1 MGSGST
7 AWPRSSCPNDRIE
20 SDRGLEKGNIM
31 DENNNKPLDEQNQKL
46 DLVPDGNDGGKAPL
60 KRKVV
65 IGAAVALV
73 VAGLGLG
80 GAWATGAFAP
90 KSEITKIEVDSDGG
104 KKQVSEKTDQTVD
117 WAVKI
122 EAEGVTADS
131 SPLITRY
138 VCTDGDDKG
147 SEFYHA
153 TSASDAIE
161 GKDSVR
167 LTEGTWEI
175 TAIPIINPDG
185 SITTP
190 AGGGEHAVS
199 GDQKGSGS
207 TEFTGETK
215 PAENVTQDDIDKV
228 LDKVNEAVSK
238 GDSTL
243 TGDAGKDVVNKV
255 TDNASKAPAADK
267 EKVEEKKDAAADS
280 AAKAEEKK
288 ADTAKPSTGSGS
300 TSSKPSSG
308 STSKPSHEHTWQAQY
323 RNDPVYETRT
333 RTVVDQD
340 AWDEQVCIGSHIVF
354 SDGAVFYDAAA
365 AANYQESKAM
375 AGTPVSYYTV
385 DDYKTVHHEAV
396 THQETYQVQ
405 TGTKQVLTGYRC
417 SGCGATK

>member
-1 MGSGST
+1 
-7 AWPRSSCPNDRIE
+7 
-20 SDRGLEKGNIM
+20 M
-31 DENNNKPLDEQNQKL
+31 DENNLSTQDGLGPN
-46 DLVPDGNDGGKAPL
+46 LVPDGGDGNKLPL
-60 KRKVV
+60 KRKVA

-104 KKQVSEKTDQTVD
+104 KKQVSKKTDQTVD

-175 TAIPIINPDG
+175 SAIPIINPDG

-190 AGGGEHAVS
+190 AGGGEQAVS
-199 GDQKGSGS
+199 GDRKGSGS

-228 LDKVNEAVSK
+228 LDKVNDAVSK

-300 TSSKPSSG
+300 APSKSDSKPSSG
-308 STSKPSHEHTWQAQY
+308 SSSKPSHEHTWQAQY
-323 RNDPVYETRT
+323 RSEPVYTTEYYTI
-333 RTVVDQD
+333 VDQE
-340 AWDEQVCIGSHIVF
+340 AWDEQVRSGSHFLF
-354 SDGAVFYDAAA
+354 SDGHICYDSMEAM
-365 AANYQESKAM
+365 NYQFDT
-375 AGTPVSYYTV
+375 GCSYSVV
-385 DDYKTVHHEAV
+385 DDYKTIHHEAV
-396 THQETYQVQ
+396 THQGTRQVQ

>member
-1 MGSGST
+1 
-7 AWPRSSCPNDRIE
+7 
-20 SDRGLEKGNIM
+20 M
-31 DENNNKPLDEQNQKL
+31 DENNLNTQDGQGPN
-46 DLVPDGNDGGKAPL
+46 LVPDGGDGNKLPL
-60 KRKVV
+60 KRKVA
-65 IGAAVALV
+65 IGATVALV

-90 KSEITKIEVDSDGG
+90 KSEITKIEADSDGG
-104 KKQVSEKTDQTVD
+104 KMQVSEKTVQTVD

-207 TEFTGETK
+207 IEFTGETK

-280 AAKAEEKK
+280 ATKAEEKK

-323 RNDPVYETRT
+323 RSEPVYETRT
-333 RTVVDQD
+333 RTVVDQE
-340 AWDEQVCIGSHIVF
+340 AWDEQVLSGSHAVC
-354 SDGAVFYDAAA
+354 SDGSVFYDNAALA
-365 AANYQESKAM
+365 AYCKKMAM

-385 DDYKTVHHEAV
+385 DDYTTVHHEAV

>member
-1 MGSGST
+1 
-7 AWPRSSCPNDRIE
+7 
-20 SDRGLEKGNIM
+20 M
-31 DENNNKPLDEQNQKL
+31 DENDNKPQDELDQELN
-46 DLVPDGNDGGKAPL
+46 LVPDGDDGGTMPL
-60 KRKVV
+60 KRKVA

-80 GAWATGAFAP
+80 GAWATGAFTPTPESSKVEAG
-90 KSEITKIEVDSDGG
+90 TGAN
-104 KKQVSEKTDQTVD
+104 KKQVSDKAESTVD
-117 WAVKI
+117 WTVKI

-138 VCTDGDDKG
+138 VCTDGAEAG
-147 SEFYHA
+147 TEFYHA
-153 TSASDAIE
+153 TPASDAIE

-190 AGGGEHAVS
+190 AGGGEQAVP
-199 GDQKGSGS
+199 GDHKGSGC
-207 TEFTGETK
+207 TDFTGETK
-215 PAENVTQDDIDKV
+215 PAGDVTQDDIDGV
-228 LDKVNEAVSK
+228 LDKVNDAISK
-238 GDSTL
+238 GDGTL

-267 EKVEEKKDAAADS
+267 EKVEEKKDAATDS

-288 ADTAKPSTGSGS
+288 ADAVKPSTGSS
-300 TSSKPSSG
+300 SAPSKSDSKPFSG

-323 RNDPVYETRT
+323 RSEPVYTTETY
-333 RTVVDQD
+333 TVVDQE
-340 AWDEQVCIGSHIVF
+340 AWDEQVRSGSHFLF
-354 SDGAVFYDAAA
+354 SDGHICYDSMDAM
-365 AANYQESKAM
+365 NYQFDT
-375 AGTPVSYYTV
+375 GCSYSVV

-396 THQETYQVQ
+396 THQETRQVQ

-417 SGCGATK
+417 SGCGASK

>member
-1 MGSGST
+1 
-7 AWPRSSCPNDRIE
+7 
-20 SDRGLEKGNIM
+20 M
-31 DENNNKPLDEQNQKL
+31 DENNLNTQDGQDPNFI
-46 DLVPDGNDGGKAPL
+46 PDGGDGNKLPL
-60 KRKVV
+60 KRKVA
-65 IGAAVALV
+65 IGATVALV

-122 EAEGVTADS
+122 QAEGVTADS

-138 VCTDGDDKG
+138 VCTEGAEEG
-147 SEFYHA
+147 TEFYHA
-153 TSASDAIE
+153 TAASDAIE

-190 AGGGEHAVS
+190 AGGGEQAVS

-215 PAENVTQDDIDKV
+215 PAGDVTQDDIDKV

-238 GDSTL
+238 GDGTL

-267 EKVEEKKDAAADS
+267 EKVEEKKDAATDS

-288 ADTAKPSTGSGS
+288 SDAVKPSTGSDS
-300 TSSKPSSG
+300 TASKSDSKPSSG

-323 RNDPVYETRT
+323 RTEPVYTTETYT
-333 RTVVDQD
+333 IVDQK
-340 AWDEQVCIGSHIVF
+340 AWDEQVRSGSHYLF
-354 SDGAVFYDAAA
+354 SDGAVFYDDYQ
-365 AANYQESKAM
+365 AANYQESKALS
-375 AGTPVSYYTV
+375 GTPVSYTLV
-385 DDYKTVHHEAV
+385 DDYKTIHHEAV
-396 THQETYQVQ
+396 THQETRQVQ

>member
-1 MGSGST
+1 
-7 AWPRSSCPNDRIE
+7 
-20 SDRGLEKGNIM
+20 M
-31 DENNNKPLDEQNQKL
+31 DENNGKPQDEQNQEL

-65 IGAAVALV
+65 VGAAVALV

-80 GAWATGAFAP
+80 GAWATGAFTP
-90 KSEITKIEVDSDGG
+90 KPETAKVEAGTGSN
-104 KKQVSEKTDQTVD
+104 KKQVSDKAEPTVD
-117 WAVKI
+117 WTVKI
-122 EAEGVTADS
+122 EAGGVTADS

-138 VCTDGDDKG
+138 VCTDGADKG
-147 SEFYHA
+147 VEFYHA

-161 GKDSVR
+161 GKGGVQ

-175 TAIPIINPDG
+175 TAIPIMNPDG

-190 AGGGEHAVS
+190 VGGGEQVVS
-199 GDQKGSGS
+199 GDKKHSGN
-207 TEFTGETK
+207 TEFTGDTK
-215 PAENVTQDDIDKV
+215 PAGDVTQDDIDKV

-238 GDSTL
+238 GDGTL

-267 EKVEEKKDAAADS
+267 EKVEEKKDAATDS
-280 AAKAEEKK
+280 AVKAEDKK
-288 ADTAKPSTGSGS
+288 TDAAKPSTGSGS
-300 TSSKPSSG
+300 APSKSDSKPSSVSSG
-308 STSKPSHEHTWQAQY
+308 KPSHEHTWQAQY

-340 AWDEQVCIGSHIVF
+340 AWDEQVLSGSHYQF
-354 SDGAVFYDAAA
+354 SDGYVTSDDADAWA
-365 AANYQESKAM
+365 HQKATH
-375 AGTPVSYYTV
+375 ASYTVV
-385 DDYKTVHHEAV
+385 DDYTTIHHEAV

>member
-1 MGSGST
+1 
-7 AWPRSSCPNDRIE
+7 
-20 SDRGLEKGNIM
+20 M
-31 DENNNKPLDEQNQKL
+31 DENNLNTQDGQGPNF
-46 DLVPDGNDGGKAPL
+46 VPDGGDGNKSPL
-60 KRKVV
+60 KRKVA
-65 IGAAVALV
+65 IGATVALV
-73 VAGLGLG
+73 IAGLGLG

-122 EAEGVTADS
+122 QAEGVTADS

-190 AGGGEHAVS
+190 AGGGEQAVS

-267 EKVEEKKDAAADS
+267 EKVEEKKDAADS

-300 TSSKPSSG
+300 APSKSDSKPSSG
-308 STSKPSHEHTWQAQY
+308 SSSKPSHEHTWQAQY

-333 RTVVDQD
+333 RTVVDQA
-340 AWDEQVCIGSHIVF
+340 AWDETVSAGYDEFRF
-354 SDGAVFYDAAA
+354 SDGYVTTSLTDAI
-365 AANYQESKAM
+365 NHQDSTGCSYSIY
-375 AGTPVSYYTV
+375 TPQV
-385 DDYKTVHHEAV
+385 TVHHDAV
-396 THQETYQVQ
+396 THQEQYQVQ

>member
-1 MGSGST
+1 
-7 AWPRSSCPNDRIE
+7 
-20 SDRGLEKGNIM
+20 M
-31 DENNNKPLDEQNQKL
+31 DENNLNTQDGQGPN
-46 DLVPDGNDGGKAPL
+46 LVPDGSDGNKLPL
-60 KRKVV
+60 KRKVA
-65 IGAAVALV
+65 IGATVALV

-117 WAVKI
+117 WTVKI
-122 EAEGVTADS
+122 EADGVTADS

-138 VCTDGDDKG
+138 VCTEGAEEG
-147 SEFYHA
+147 TEFFHA
-153 TSASDAIE
+153 TAASDAIE

-190 AGGGEHAVS
+190 AGGGEQAVS
-199 GDQKGSGS
+199 GEQKGSGS

-215 PAENVTQDDIDKV
+215 PAGDVTQDDIDKV

-238 GDSTL
+238 GDGTL

-255 TDNASKAPAADK
+255 TDNASKAPGADK
-267 EKVEEKKDAAADS
+267 EKVEEKKDAATDS

-288 ADTAKPSTGSGS
+288 ADAVKPSTGSS
-300 TSSKPSSG
+300 SAPSKSDSKPSSG
-308 STSKPSHEHTWQAQY
+308 STSKPPHEHTWQAQY
-323 RNDPVYETRT
+323 RNEPVYTTETYT
-333 RTVVDQD
+333 IVDQK
-340 AWDEQVCIGSHIVF
+340 AWDEQVRSGSHYLF
-354 SDGAVFYDAAA
+354 SDGAVFYDDYQ
-365 AANYQESKAM
+365 AANYQESKALS
-375 AGTPVSYYTV
+375 GTPVSYTLV
-385 DDYKTVHHEAV
+385 DDYKTIHHEAV
-396 THQETYQVQ
+396 THQETRQVQ

>member
-1 MGSGST
+1 
-7 AWPRSSCPNDRIE
+7 
-20 SDRGLEKGNIM
+20 M
-31 DENNNKPLDEQNQKL
+31 DENNLNTQDGQGPN
-46 DLVPDGNDGGKAPL
+46 LVPDGGDGNKLPL
-60 KRKVV
+60 KRKVA
-65 IGAAVALV
+65 IGATVALV

-90 KSEITKIEVDSDGG
+90 KSEITKIEVDGDGG

-122 EAEGVTADS
+122 EAEGVTAES

-175 TAIPIINPDG
+175 SAIPIINPDG

-190 AGGGEHAVS
+190 AGGGEQAVS
-199 GDQKGSGS
+199 GESKGAGS

-238 GDSTL
+238 GDGTL

-255 TDNASKAPAADK
+255 TGNASKAPAADK
-267 EKVEEKKDAAADS
+267 EKVEEKKDAATDS
-280 AAKAEEKK
+280 AVKAEDKK
-288 ADTAKPSTGSGS
+288 TDAAKPSTGSGS
-300 TSSKPSSG
+300 APSKSDSKPSSG
-308 STSKPSHEHTWQAQY
+308 SSGKPSHEHTWQAQY

-340 AWDEQVCIGSHIVF
+340 AWDEQVRSGSHFLF
-354 SDGAVFYDAAA
+354 SDGHICYDSMEAM
-365 AANYQESKAM
+365 NYQFDT
-375 AGTPVSYYTV
+375 GCSYSVV

-405 TGTKQVLTGYRC
+405 TGSKQVLTGYRC

>member
-1 MGSGST
+1 
-7 AWPRSSCPNDRIE
+7 
-20 SDRGLEKGNIM
+20 M
-31 DENNNKPLDEQNQKL
+31 DENNLNTQDGQGPN
-46 DLVPDGNDGGKAPL
+46 LVPDGGDGNKLPL
-60 KRKVV
+60 KRKVA
-65 IGAAVALV
+65 IGATVALV

-90 KSEITKIEVDSDGG
+90 KSEITKIEVDSGG
-104 KKQVSEKTDQTVD
+104 KKQVSEKTGQTVD

-122 EAEGVTADS
+122 QAEGVTADS

-190 AGGGEHAVS
+190 AGGGEQAVS

-255 TDNASKAPAADK
+255 TDNASKAPTADK
-267 EKVEEKKDAAADS
+267 EKVEEKKDAATDS

-300 TSSKPSSG
+300 APSKSDSKPSSG
-308 STSKPSHEHTWQAQY
+308 SSSKPSHEHTWQAQY
-323 RNDPVYETRT
+323 RSEPVYTTEYYTI
-333 RTVVDQD
+333 VDQE
-340 AWDEQVCIGSHIVF
+340 AWDEQVRSGSHYLF
-354 SDGAVFYDAAA
+354 SDGAVFYDDYQ
-365 AANYQESKAM
+365 AANYQESKALS
-375 AGTPVSYYTV
+375 GTPVSYTLV
-385 DDYKTVHHEAV
+385 DDYKTIHHEAV
-396 THQETYQVQ
+396 THQGTRQVQ

>member
-1 MGSGST
+1 
-7 AWPRSSCPNDRIE
+7 
-20 SDRGLEKGNIM
+20 M
-31 DENNNKPLDEQNQKL
+31 DENNKPQHELDQDL
-46 DLVPDGNDGGKAPL
+46 DLVPDGGDGGTMPL
-60 KRKVV
+60 KRKVA
-65 IGAAVALV
+65 IGAAVVLV

-90 KSEITKIEVDSDGG
+90 KPETAKVEAGTGSN
-104 KKQVSEKTDQTVD
+104 KKQVSDKAEPTVD
-117 WAVKI
+117 WTVKI

-138 VCTDGDDKG
+138 VCTDGAEAG
-147 SEFYHA
+147 TEFYHA
-153 TSASDAIE
+153 TPASDAIE

-175 TAIPIINPDG
+175 TAIPIINQDG

-190 AGGGEHAVS
+190 AGGGEQAVP
-199 GDQKGSGS
+199 GDHKGSGS
-207 TEFTGETK
+207 TDFTGETK
-215 PAENVTQDDIDKV
+215 PAGDVTQDDIDKV
-228 LDKVNEAVSK
+228 LDKVNDAISK
-238 GDSTL
+238 GDGTL

-267 EKVEEKKDAAADS
+267 EKVEEKKDAATDS

-288 ADTAKPSTGSGS
+288 ADAVKPSTGSS
-300 TSSKPSSG
+300 SAPSKSDSKPSSG

-323 RNDPVYETRT
+323 RSEPVYTTETY
-333 RTVVDQD
+333 TVVDQE
-340 AWDEQVCIGSHIVF
+340 AWDEQVRSGSHFLF
-354 SDGAVFYDAAA
+354 SDGHICYDSMDAM
-365 AANYQESKAM
+365 NYQFDT
-375 AGTPVSYYTV
+375 GCSYSVV

-396 THQETYQVQ
+396 THQETRQVQ

>member
-1 MGSGST
+1 
-7 AWPRSSCPNDRIE
+7 
-20 SDRGLEKGNIM
+20 M
-31 DENNNKPLDEQNQKL
+31 DENNNKLQDELDQEL
-46 DLVPDGNDGGKAPL
+46 DLVPDGSGDGTMPL

-80 GAWATGAFAP
+80 GAWATGAFTP
-90 KSEITKIEVDSDGG
+90 KPETAKVEVGSGTN
-104 KKQVSEKTDQTVD
+104 KKQVSDKAEATVD
-117 WAVKI
+117 WTVRI

-138 VCTDGDDKG
+138 VCTDGADEG
-147 SEFYHA
+147 AEFYHA
-153 TSASDAIE
+153 TPASDAIE
-161 GKDSVR
+161 GKDSVQ

-190 AGGGEHAVS
+190 CGGGEQAVS
-199 GDQKGSGS
+199 GDHKNTGS

-215 PAENVTQDDIDKV
+215 PRGDVTQDDIDKV

-238 GDSTL
+238 GDGTL
-243 TGDAGKDVVNKV
+243 TGNAGKDVVNKV

-267 EKVEEKKDAAADS
+267 EKVEEKKDAATDS
-280 AAKAEEKK
+280 AVKAEDKK
-288 ADTAKPSTGSGS
+288 ADAAKPSTGSGS
-300 TSSKPSSG
+300 APSKSDSKPSSG

-323 RNDPVYETRT
+323 RSEPVYTTETY
-333 RTVVDQD
+333 TVVDQE
-340 AWDEQVCIGSHIVF
+340 AWDEQVRSGSHFLF
-354 SDGAVFYDAAA
+354 SDGHICYDSMDAM
-365 AANYQESKAM
+365 NYQFDT
-375 AGTPVSYYTV
+375 GCSYSVV

-396 THQETYQVQ
+396 THQETRQVQ

-417 SGCGATK
+417 SGCGASK

>member
-1 MGSGST
+1 
-7 AWPRSSCPNDRIE
+7 
-20 SDRGLEKGNIM
+20 M
-31 DENNNKPLDEQNQKL
+31 DENNLNAQDDQGQDLN
-46 DLVPDGNDGGKAPL
+46 LVPDGGGSGKMPL
-60 KRKVV
+60 KRKVA
-65 IGAAVALV
+65 IGATVALV
-73 VAGLGLG
+73 VAGLG
-80 GAWATGAFAP
+80 GAWVTGAFAP
-90 KSEITKIEVDSDGG
+90 KSEITKIEADGDSG
-104 KKQVSEKTDQTVD
+104 KKQVSEKTEPAVD
-117 WAVKI
+117 WTVKI

-138 VCTDGDDKG
+138 VCIDGADEG
-147 SEFYHA
+147 IEFYHA

-161 GKDSVR
+161 GKGSIQ

-190 AGGGEHAVS
+190 AGGGEQAVS
-199 GDQKGSGS
+199 GESKDSGS

-215 PAENVTQDDIDKV
+215 PAGDVTQDDIDKV

-238 GDSTL
+238 GDGTL

-280 AAKAEEKK
+280 AVKAEDKK
-288 ADTAKPSTGSGS
+288 TDAAKPSTGSGS
-300 TSSKPSSG
+300 APSKSDSKPSSG
-308 STSKPSHEHTWQAQY
+308 SSSKPSHEHTWQAQY

-340 AWDEQVCIGSHIVF
+340 AWDETVNANYDEFRF
-354 SDGAVFYDAAA
+354 SDGYVTTSLADAI
-365 AANYQESKAM
+365 NHQDSTGCSYSIY
-375 AGTPVSYYTV
+375 TPQVTI
-385 DDYKTVHHEAV
+385 HHDAV
-396 THQETYQVQ
+396 THEEQYQVQ

>member
-1 MGSGST
+1 
-7 AWPRSSCPNDRIE
+7 
-20 SDRGLEKGNIM
+20 M
-31 DENNNKPLDEQNQKL
+31 DENNSKPQDELNQDL
-46 DLVPDGNDGGKAPL
+46 DLVSDGGDGSTMPL
-60 KRKVV
+60 KRKVA

-104 KKQVSEKTDQTVD
+104 KKQVSEKTNQTVD
-117 WAVKI
+117 WAAKI
-122 EAEGVTADS
+122 QAEGVTADS

-190 AGGGEHAVS
+190 AGGDEQAVS

-215 PAENVTQDDIDKV
+215 PAENITQDDIDKV

-300 TSSKPSSG
+300 APSKSDSKPSS
-308 STSKPSHEHTWQAQY
+308 SSSSKPSHEHTWQAQY
-323 RNDPVYETRT
+323 RSEPVYTTEYYTI
-333 RTVVDQD
+333 VDQE
-340 AWDEQVCIGSHIVF
+340 AWDEQVRSGSHFLF
-354 SDGAVFYDAAA
+354 SDGHICYDSMEAM
-365 AANYQESKAM
+365 NYQFDT
-375 AGTPVSYYTV
+375 GCSYSVV
-385 DDYKTVHHEAV
+385 DDYKTIHHEAV
-396 THQETYQVQ
+396 THQGTRQVQ

>member
-1 MGSGST
+1 
-7 AWPRSSCPNDRIE
+7 
-20 SDRGLEKGNIM
+20 M
-31 DENNNKPLDEQNQKL
+31 DENNLNTQEGQGPNP
-46 DLVPDGNDGGKAPL
+46 VPDGGDGNKLPL
-60 KRKVV
+60 KRKVA
-65 IGAAVALV
+65 IGATVALV

-90 KSEITKIEVDSDGG
+90 KSEITKIEVDSDSG
-104 KKQVSEKTDQTVD
+104 KKQVSEKTDEAVD
-117 WAVKI
+117 WTVKI

-161 GKDSVR
+161 GKDSVQ

-175 TAIPIINPDG
+175 TAIPIINQDG

-190 AGGGEHAVS
+190 AGGGEQAVS

-215 PAENVTQDDIDKV
+215 PAGDVTQDDIDKV

-255 TDNASKAPAADK
+255 TDNASKAPAVDK
-267 EKVEEKKDAAADS
+267 EKVEEKKDAATDS
-280 AAKAEEKK
+280 AVKAENKK
-288 ADTAKPSTGSGS
+288 ADVAKPSTSSGS
-300 TSSKPSSG
+300 APSKTDSKPSSG
-308 STSKPSHEHTWQAQY
+308 SSSKPSHEHTWQAQY
-323 RNDPVYETRT
+323 RSDPVYETRT
-333 RTVVDQD
+333 RTVVDQA
-340 AWDEQVCIGSHIVF
+340 AWDEQVRSGSHFLF
-354 SDGAVFYDAAA
+354 SDGHICYDSMEAM
-365 AANYQESKAM
+365 NYQFDT
-375 AGTPVSYYTV
+375 GCSYSVV

-396 THQETYQVQ
+396 THEEQYQVQ
-405 TGTKQVLTGYRC
+405 TGTTQVLTGYRC

>member
-1 MGSGST
+1 
-7 AWPRSSCPNDRIE
+7 
-20 SDRGLEKGNIM
+20 M
-31 DENNNKPLDEQNQKL
+31 DENNFNNQ
-46 DLVPDGNDGGKAPL
+46 DGQDQGPSLVPDGGGSSKMPL
-60 KRKVV
+60 KRKVA
-65 IGAAVALV
+65 IGATVALV

-90 KSEITKIEVDSDGG
+90 KSEITKIEVDSN
-104 KKQVSEKTDQTVD
+104 KKQVSEKTGPAVD
-117 WAVKI
+117 WTVKI
-122 EAEGVTADS
+122 EAEGVTTDS

-138 VCTDGDDKG
+138 VCTDGADKG
-147 SEFYHA
+147 VEFYHA

-161 GKDSVR
+161 GKDSVQ

-175 TAIPIINPDG
+175 TAIPIINQDG

-190 AGGGEHAVS
+190 AGGGEQAVS
-199 GDQKGSGS
+199 GESKDSGS

-238 GDSTL
+238 GDGTL

-267 EKVEEKKDAAADS
+267 EKVEEKKDAATDS
-280 AAKAEEKK
+280 AVKAEDKK
-288 ADTAKPSTGSGS
+288 TDAAKPSTGSDS
-300 TSSKPSSG
+300 APSKSDSKPSSG
-308 STSKPSHEHTWQAQY
+308 SSNKPSHEHTWQAQY

-340 AWDEQVCIGSHIVF
+340 AWDETVNANYDVFRF
-354 SDGAVFYDAAA
+354 SDGYVTTSLADAI
-365 AANYQESKAM
+365 NHQDSTGCSYSIY
-375 AGTPVSYYTV
+375 TPQVTI
-385 DDYKTVHHEAV
+385 HHDAV
-396 THQETYQVQ
+396 THEEQYQVQ

>member
-1 MGSGST
+1 
-7 AWPRSSCPNDRIE
+7 
-20 SDRGLEKGNIM
+20 M
-31 DENNNKPLDEQNQKL
+31 DENDNKPQDELDQDL
-46 DLVPDGNDGGKAPL
+46 DLVPDGGDGGTMPL
-60 KRKVV
+60 KRKVA

-90 KSEITKIEVDSDGG
+90 KPETAKVEAGTGSN
-104 KKQVSEKTDQTVD
+104 KKQVSDKAEPTVD
-117 WAVKI
+117 WTVKI

-138 VCTDGDDKG
+138 VCTDGAEEG
-147 SEFYHA
+147 AEFYHA
-153 TSASDAIE
+153 TPASDAIE

-190 AGGGEHAVS
+190 SGGGEQAVS
-199 GDQKGSGS
+199 GDQKDSGS
-207 TEFTGETK
+207 TEFTGDTK

-238 GDSTL
+238 GDGTL

-267 EKVEEKKDAAADS
+267 EKVEEKKDAATDS

-288 ADTAKPSTGSGS
+288 ADAAKPSTGSGS
-300 TSSKPSSG
+300 APSKSDSKPSSG
-308 STSKPSHEHTWQAQY
+308 SSNKPSHEHTWQAQY
-323 RNDPVYETRT
+323 RSEPVYTTETY
-333 RTVVDQD
+333 TVVDQE
-340 AWDEQVCIGSHIVF
+340 AWDEQVRSGSHYLF
-354 SDGAVFYDAAA
+354 SDGAVFYDDYQ
-365 AANYQESKAM
+365 AANYQESKALS
-375 AGTPVSYYTV
+375 GTPVSYTLV
-385 DDYKTVHHEAV
+385 DDYKTIHHEAV
-396 THQETYQVQ
+396 THQETRQVQ

>member
-1 MGSGST
+1 
-7 AWPRSSCPNDRIE
+7 
-20 SDRGLEKGNIM
+20 M
-31 DENNNKPLDEQNQKL
+31 DENKSKSQDELDQDL
-46 DLVPDGNDGGKAPL
+46 DLVPDGSDGGTMPL
-60 KRKVV
+60 KRKVA

-73 VAGLGLG
+73 VAGLGLC

-90 KSEITKIEVDSDGG
+90 KSETAKVETGTGSN
-104 KKQVSEKTDQTVD
+104 KKQVSDKAQPTVD

-138 VCTDGDDKG
+138 VCTDGADEG
-147 SEFYHA
+147 AEFYHA
-153 TSASDAIE
+153 TPASDATE
-161 GKDSVR
+161 GKDCVR
-167 LTEGTWEI
+167 LTEGTWET

-190 AGGGEHAVS
+190 SGGGEQTVP
-199 GDQKGSGS
+199 GDHKGSGS

-215 PAENVTQDDIDKV
+215 PAGDVTQDDIDKV

-238 GDSTL
+238 GDGTL

-255 TDNASKAPAADK
+255 TDNASKAPGADK
-267 EKVEEKKDAAADS
+267 EKVEEKKDAATDS

-288 ADTAKPSTGSGS
+288 ADAVKPSTGSS
-300 TSSKPSSG
+300 SAPSKSDSKPSSG

-323 RNDPVYETRT
+323 RSEPVYETRT
-333 RTVVDQD
+333 RTVIDQD

-365 AANYQESKAM
+365 AANYQESKAI

>member
-1 MGSGST
+1 
-7 AWPRSSCPNDRIE
+7 
-20 SDRGLEKGNIM
+20 M
-31 DENNNKPLDEQNQKL
+31 DENNFNTQDSEAPN
-46 DLVPDGNDGGKAPL
+46 LVPDGGDGNKMPL
-60 KRKVV
+60 KRKVA
-65 IGAAVALV
+65 IGATVALV

-90 KSEITKIEVDSDGG
+90 KSEITKIEADSGNN

-161 GKDSVR
+161 CKDSVR

-190 AGGGEHAVS
+190 AGGGGEQAVS
-199 GDQKGSGS
+199 GDLKDPGS
-207 TEFTGETK
+207 TEFSGETK

-238 GDSTL
+238 GDGTL

-267 EKVEEKKDAAADS
+267 EKVEEKKDAATDS
-280 AAKAEEKK
+280 AVKAEDKK
-288 ADTAKPSTGSGS
+288 TDAVKPSTSSGS
-300 TSSKPSSG
+300 APSKSDSKPSSG
-308 STSKPSHEHTWQAQY
+308 SSSKPSHEHTWQAQY
-323 RNDPVYETRT
+323 RSDPVYETRT
-333 RTVVDQD
+333 RTVVDQA
-340 AWDEQVCIGSHIVF
+340 AWDEQVRSGSHFLF
-354 SDGAVFYDAAA
+354 SDGHVCYDSMEAM
-365 AANYQESKAM
+365 NYQFDT
-375 AGTPVSYYTV
+375 GCSYSVV
-385 DDYKTVHHEAV
+385 DDYKTVHHEAI
-396 THQETYQVQ
+396 THEEQYQVQ
-405 TGTKQVLTGYRC
+405 TGTKQVLSGYRC

>member
-1 MGSGST
+1 
-7 AWPRSSCPNDRIE
+7 
-20 SDRGLEKGNIM
+20 M
-31 DENNNKPLDEQNQKL
+31 DEYNLNTQDDQGQGLN
-46 DLVPDGNDGGKAPL
+46 LVPDGGDGNKLPL
-60 KRKVV
+60 KRKVA
-65 IGAAVALV
+65 IGATVALV

-122 EAEGVTADS
+122 EAEGVTAGS

-300 TSSKPSSG
+300 APSKSDSKPSSG
-308 STSKPSHEHTWQAQY
+308 SSSKPSHEHTWQAQY
-323 RNDPVYETRT
+323 RSEPVYTTEYYTI
-333 RTVVDQD
+333 VDQE
-340 AWDEQVCIGSHIVF
+340 AWDEQVRSGSHFLF
-354 SDGAVFYDAAA
+354 SDGHICYDSMEAM
-365 AANYQESKAM
+365 NYQFDT
-375 AGTPVSYYTV
+375 GCSYSVV
-385 DDYKTVHHEAV
+385 DDYKTIHHEAV
-396 THQETYQVQ
+396 THQGTRQVQ

>member
-1 MGSGST
+1 
-7 AWPRSSCPNDRIE
+7 
-20 SDRGLEKGNIM
+20 M
-31 DENNNKPLDEQNQKL
+31 DENDNKPQDELDQEL
-46 DLVPDGNDGGKAPL
+46 DLVPDGSGDGTMPL
-60 KRKVV
+60 KRKVA

-80 GAWATGAFAP
+80 GAWATGAFTP
-90 KSEITKIEVDSDGG
+90 KPETSKVEAGTGAN
-104 KKQVSEKTDQTVD
+104 KKQVSDKAESTVD
-117 WAVKI
+117 WTVKI
-122 EAEGVTADS
+122 EADGVTADS

-138 VCTDGDDKG
+138 VCTDGAEEG
-147 SEFYHA
+147 TEFYHA
-153 TSASDAIE
+153 TPASDAIE

-190 AGGGEHAVS
+190 TGGGEQAVS
-199 GDQKGSGS
+199 GASKDSGN
-207 TEFTGETK
+207 TEFTGDTK

-238 GDSTL
+238 GDGTL

-267 EKVEEKKDAAADS
+267 EKVEEKKDAATDS

-288 ADTAKPSTGSGS
+288 ADAVKPSTGSNS
-300 TSSKPSSG
+300 ATSKSDSKPSSG
-308 STSKPSHEHTWQAQY
+308 SSSKPSHKHTWQAQY
-323 RNDPVYETRT
+323 RSEPVYTTEYYTI
-333 RTVVDQD
+333 VDQE
-340 AWDEQVCIGSHIVF
+340 AWDEQVRSGSHFLF
-354 SDGAVFYDAAA
+354 SDGHICYDSMEAM
-365 AANYQESKAM
+365 NYQFDT
-375 AGTPVSYYTV
+375 GCSYSVV
-385 DDYKTVHHEAV
+385 DDYKTIHHEAV
-396 THQETYQVQ
+396 THQGTRQVQ

>member
-1 MGSGST
+1 
-7 AWPRSSCPNDRIE
+7 
-20 SDRGLEKGNIM
+20 M
-31 DENNNKPLDEQNQKL
+31 DENNSKSQDELDQEL
-46 DLVPDGNDGGKAPL
+46 DLVPDGSGDGTMPL
-60 KRKVV
+60 KRKVA

-80 GAWATGAFAP
+80 GAWASGAFTP
-90 KSEITKIEVDSDGG
+90 KPETAKVEAGSGSN
-104 KKQVSEKTDQTVD
+104 KKQVSDKAEPTVD
-117 WAVKI
+117 WTVKI

-138 VCTDGDDKG
+138 VCTDGADEG
-147 SEFYHA
+147 VEFYHA

-161 GKDSVR
+161 GKDSVQ

-175 TAIPIINPDG
+175 TAIPIINQDG

-190 AGGGEHAVS
+190 SGGGEQTVP
-199 GDQKGSGS
+199 GDHKNTGS

-215 PAENVTQDDIDKV
+215 PAGDVTQDDIDKV

-238 GDSTL
+238 GDGTL

-267 EKVEEKKDAAADS
+267 EKVEEEKDAATDS

-288 ADTAKPSTGSGS
+288 VDAVKPSTGSS
-300 TSSKPSSG
+300 SAPSKSDSKPSSG
-308 STSKPSHEHTWQAQY
+308 SASKPSHEHTWQAQY

-340 AWDEQVCIGSHIVF
+340 AWDEQVLCGSHAVC
-354 SDGAVFYDAAA
+354 SDGSVFYDNAALA
-365 AANYQESKAM
+365 AYCKKMAM

-385 DDYKTVHHEAV
+385 DDYTTVHHEAV

>member
-1 MGSGST
+1 
-7 AWPRSSCPNDRIE
+7 
-20 SDRGLEKGNIM
+20 M
-31 DENNNKPLDEQNQKL
+31 DENNSKPQDELNQDL
-46 DLVPDGNDGGKAPL
+46 DLVPDGSGGGTMPL
-60 KRKVV
+60 KRKVA

-80 GAWATGAFAP
+80 GAWATGAFTP
-90 KSEITKIEVDSDGG
+90 KPETAKVEIATGSN
-104 KKQVSEKTDQTVD
+104 KKQVSDKAESAVD
-117 WAVKI
+117 WTVKI
-122 EAEGVTADS
+122 EADGVTADS

-138 VCTDGDDKG
+138 VCTDGAEEG
-147 SEFYHA
+147 TEFYHA
-153 TSASDAIE
+153 TPASDAIE

-190 AGGGEHAVS
+190 TGGGEQAVS
-199 GDQKGSGS
+199 GASKDSGN
-207 TEFTGETK
+207 TEFTGDTK

-228 LDKVNEAVSK
+228 LDKVNDAISK
-238 GDSTL
+238 GDGTL

-267 EKVEEKKDAAADS
+267 EKVEEKKDAATDS

-288 ADTAKPSTGSGS
+288 ADAVKPSTGSNS
-300 TSSKPSSG
+300 ATSKSDSKPSSG

-323 RNDPVYETRT
+323 RSEPVYTTETY
-333 RTVVDQD
+333 TVVDQK
-340 AWDEQVCIGSHIVF
+340 AWDEQVRSGSHYLF
-354 SDGAVFYDAAA
+354 SDGAVFYDDYQ
-365 AANYQESKAM
+365 AANYQESKALS
-375 AGTPVSYYTV
+375 GTPVSYTLV
-385 DDYKTVHHEAV
+385 DDYKTIHHEAV
-396 THQETYQVQ
+396 THQETRQVQ

>member
-1 MGSGST
+1 
-7 AWPRSSCPNDRIE
+7 
-20 SDRGLEKGNIM
+20 M
-31 DENNNKPLDEQNQKL
+31 DENNLNAQDGQGPNF
-46 DLVPDGNDGGKAPL
+46 VPDGGDGNKLPL
-60 KRKVV
+60 KRKVA
-65 IGAAVALV
+65 IGATVALV

-90 KSEITKIEVDSDGG
+90 KSEITKIEVDGDGG
-104 KKQVSEKTDQTVD
+104 KKQVSGKTDQTVD

-138 VCTDGDDKG
+138 VCTDGADEG
-147 SEFYHA
+147 VEFYHA
-153 TSASDAIE
+153 TPASDAIE
-161 GKDSVR
+161 GKDSVQ

-175 TAIPIINPDG
+175 TAIPIINADG

-190 AGGGEHAVS
+190 AGGGEQAVS
-199 GDQKGSGS
+199 GDQKDSVS
-207 TEFTGETK
+207 TEFTGDTK
-215 PAENVTQDDIDKV
+215 PAGDVTQDDIDKV

-238 GDSTL
+238 GDGTL

-255 TDNASKAPAADK
+255 TDNASRAPAADK
-267 EKVEEKKDAAADS
+267 EKVEEKKDAATDS
-280 AAKAEEKK
+280 AVKAEDKK
-288 ADTAKPSTGSGS
+288 ADAAKPSTGSGS
-300 TSSKPSSG
+300 APSKSDSKPSSG
-308 STSKPSHEHTWQAQY
+308 SSSKPSHEHTWQAQY

-340 AWDEQVCIGSHIVF
+340 AWDEQVCVGSHIVF
-354 SDGAVFYDAAA
+354 SDGAIFYDAAA

-405 TGTKQVLTGYRC
+405 TGTKQVLIGYRC

>member
-1 MGSGST
+1 
-7 AWPRSSCPNDRIE
+7 
-20 SDRGLEKGNIM
+20 M
-31 DENNNKPLDEQNQKL
+31 DENNLNTQDGQGPN
-46 DLVPDGNDGGKAPL
+46 LVPDGGDNNKLPL
-60 KRKVV
+60 RRKVA

-80 GAWATGAFAP
+80 GAWAIGAFAP
-90 KSEITKIEVDSDGG
+90 KSEVTKIEVDGDGG
-104 KKQVSEKTDQTVD
+104 KKQVSEKTEPTAD

-122 EAEGVTADS
+122 EAGGVTADS

-138 VCTDGDDKG
+138 VCTDGADKG
-147 SEFYHA
+147 VEFYHA

-161 GKDSVR
+161 GKGGVQ

-175 TAIPIINPDG
+175 TAIPIINADG

-190 AGGGEHAVS
+190 VGGGEQVVS
-199 GDQKGSGS
+199 GDKKHSGN
-207 TEFTGETK
+207 TEFTGDTK
-215 PAENVTQDDIDKV
+215 PAGDVTQDDIDKV

-238 GDSTL
+238 GDGTL

-267 EKVEEKKDAAADS
+267 EKVEEKKDAATDS
-280 AAKAEEKK
+280 AVKTEDKK
-288 ADTAKPSTGSGS
+288 TDAVKPSAPSGS
-300 TSSKPSSG
+300 APSKPDSKPSSG
-308 STSKPSHEHTWQAQY
+308 SSGKPSHEHTWQAQY

-340 AWDEQVCIGSHIVF
+340 AWDEQVLSGSHYQF
-354 SDGAVFYDAAA
+354 SDGYVTSDDADACA
-365 AANYQESKAM
+365 HQEATH
-375 AGTPVSYYTV
+375 ASYTVV
-385 DDYKTVHHEAV
+385 DDYTTIHHEAV

>member
-1 MGSGST
+1 
-7 AWPRSSCPNDRIE
+7 
-20 SDRGLEKGNIM
+20 M
-31 DENNNKPLDEQNQKL
+31 DENDNKPQDELDQELN
-46 DLVPDGNDGGKAPL
+46 LVPDGDGGGTMPL
-60 KRKVV
+60 KRKVA

-73 VAGLGLG
+73 VAGLGFG
-80 GAWATGAFAP
+80 GAWATGAFTPTPESSKVEAG
-90 KSEITKIEVDSDGG
+90 TGAN
-104 KKQVSEKTDQTVD
+104 KKQVSDKAESTVD
-117 WAVKI
+117 WTVKI

-138 VCTDGDDKG
+138 VCTDGAEEG
-147 SEFYHA
+147 TEFFHA
-153 TSASDAIE
+153 TAASDAIE

-190 AGGGEHAVS
+190 AGGGEQAVS
-199 GDQKGSGS
+199 GEQKGSGS

-215 PAENVTQDDIDKV
+215 PAGDVTQDDIDKV

-238 GDSTL
+238 GDGTL

-267 EKVEEKKDAAADS
+267 EKVEEKKDAATDS

-288 ADTAKPSTGSGS
+288 ADAVKPSTGSS
-300 TSSKPSSG
+300 SAPSKSDSKPSSG

-323 RNDPVYETRT
+323 RNEPVYTTETYT
-333 RTVVDQD
+333 IVDQK
-340 AWDEQVCIGSHIVF
+340 AWDEQVRSGSHYLF
-354 SDGAVFYDAAA
+354 SDGAVFYDDYQ
-365 AANYQESKAM
+365 AANYQESKALS
-375 AGTPVSYYTV
+375 GTPVSYTLV
-385 DDYKTVHHEAV
+385 DDYKTIHHEAV
-396 THQETYQVQ
+396 THQETRQVQ

>member
-1 MGSGST
+1 
-7 AWPRSSCPNDRIE
+7 
-20 SDRGLEKGNIM
+20 M
-31 DENNNKPLDEQNQKL
+31 DENNSKSQDELDQEL
-46 DLVPDGNDGGKAPL
+46 DLVPDGSGDGKMPL

-80 GAWATGAFAP
+80 GAWATGAFTP
-90 KSEITKIEVDSDGG
+90 KPETAKVEVGSGTN
-104 KKQVSEKTDQTVD
+104 KKQVSDKAEATVD
-117 WAVKI
+117 WTVKI

-138 VCTDGDDKG
+138 VCTDGADEG
-147 SEFYHA
+147 AEFYHA
-153 TSASDAIE
+153 TPASDAIE

-190 AGGGEHAVS
+190 SGGGEQAVS
-199 GDQKGSGS
+199 GDHKNTGS

-215 PAENVTQDDIDKV
+215 PAGDVTQDDIDKV

-238 GDSTL
+238 GDGTL

-267 EKVEEKKDAAADS
+267 EKVEEKKDAATDS

-288 ADTAKPSTGSGS
+288 ADAVKPSTGSS
-300 TSSKPSSG
+300 SAPSKSDSKPSSG
-308 STSKPSHEHTWQAQY
+308 SASKPSHEHTWQAQY

-340 AWDEQVCIGSHIVF
+340 AWDEQVLSGSHAVC
-354 SDGAVFYDAAA
+354 SDGSVFYDNAALA
-365 AANYQESKAM
+365 AYCKKMAM

-385 DDYKTVHHEAV
+385 DDYTTVHHEAV

-417 SGCGATK
+417 SGCDATK

>member
-1 MGSGST
+1 
-7 AWPRSSCPNDRIE
+7 
-20 SDRGLEKGNIM
+20 M
-31 DENNNKPLDEQNQKL
+31 DENNSKPQDEQNQEL

-65 IGAAVALV
+65 VGAAVALV

-80 GAWATGAFAP
+80 GAWATGAFTP
-90 KSEITKIEVDSDGG
+90 KPEAAKVEAGTGSN
-104 KKQVSEKTDQTVD
+104 KKQVSDKAEPTVD
-117 WAVKI
+117 WTVRI

-138 VCTDGDDKG
+138 VCTDGAEAG
-147 SEFYHA
+147 TEFYHA
-153 TSASDAIE
+153 TPASDAIE
-161 GKDSVR
+161 GKDSVQ

-190 AGGGEHAVS
+190 AGGGEQAVP
-199 GDQKGSGS
+199 GDHKGSGS
-207 TEFTGETK
+207 TEFAGETK
-215 PAENVTQDDIDKV
+215 PAGDVTQDDIDKV
-228 LDKVNEAVSK
+228 LDKVNDAISK
-238 GDSTL
+238 GDGTL

-267 EKVEEKKDAAADS
+267 EKVEEKKDAATDS

-288 ADTAKPSTGSGS
+288 ADAVKPSTGSNS
-300 TSSKPSSG
+300 APSKSDSKPSSG

-323 RNDPVYETRT
+323 RSEPVYTTETYT
-333 RTVVDQD
+333 IVDQK
-340 AWDEQVCIGSHIVF
+340 AWDEQVRSGSHYLF
-354 SDGAVFYDAAA
+354 SDGAVFYDDYQ
-365 AANYQESKAM
+365 AANYQESKALS
-375 AGTPVSYYTV
+375 GTPVSYTLV
-385 DDYKTVHHEAV
+385 DDYKTIHHEAV
-396 THQETYQVQ
+396 THQETRQVQ